1 MKRSPLKF
9 DLPRAWFA
17 LLLLLAMG
25 CEPRVALSPLPEGG
39 VILAFGD
46 SLTAGVG
53 ASAAQSYPIALE
65 ALSARRVVNAGV
77 SGETTDGGLRRLP
90 SVLHDVSPDLMILME
105 GGNDIL
111 RSVNAQ
117 RTRDN
122 LSAMIELARAAGVAV
137 VLIGVPDKMLFS
149 DSAGF
154 YQELAE
160 SLDLVFMD
168 GELADLLR
176 DSRYKSDP
184 IHLNTEGYALLAQ
197 AIYETLQEHGAL

>member
-1 MKRSPLKF
+1 MKRSRPRF
-9 DLPRAWFA
+9 DRARAWFA
-17 LLLLLAMG
+17 LLLLLAAG
-25 CEPRVALSPLPEGG
+25 CESRLALLPLPEDG

-53 ASAAQSYPIALE
+53 ASADQSYPSALE

-90 SVLHDVSPDLMILME
+90 SVLRDVSPDLMILMQ

-122 LSAMIELARAAGVAV
+122 LSAMIELAQGAGVAV

-149 DSAGF
+149 DSAAF

-160 SLDLVFMD
+160 SRDLVFLD
-168 GELADLLR
+168 GELAALLR
-176 DSRYKSDP
+176 NSRYKSDP
-184 IHLNTEGYALLAQ
+184 IHLNAQGYALLAE
-197 AIYETLQEHGAL
+197 AIYEALQDYGAL